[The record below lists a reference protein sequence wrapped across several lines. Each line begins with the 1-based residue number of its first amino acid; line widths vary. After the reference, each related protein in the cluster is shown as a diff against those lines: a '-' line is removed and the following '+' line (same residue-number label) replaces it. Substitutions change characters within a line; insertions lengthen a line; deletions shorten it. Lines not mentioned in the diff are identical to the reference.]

1 MSHPDPTALVRTPA
15 ERRQLWLFLL
25 IALVVIGAGIGLRDP
40 WPSDEPRFTL
50 VAKHMVESGEWLI
63 THSGSEL
70 YSDKPPMFMALQAA
84 AYTLTGAWRVAFL
97 LPSLLAALGTLFLIY
112 DLGRRLW
119 NHRTGLWA
127 AIAVLAT
134 IQFVYQSKRAQI
146 DPLVTFFITLANY
159 GLLRHFLLG
168 PDWRAY
174 WLGCFAAGLGV
185 ITKGVGVLALL
196 MFVPYLFARWRDWNE
211 LPKIDGGAWRWL
223 AGAFAFLVAIALWIV
238 PMVLTVRSNGSPE
251 YRAYL
256 EDILFRQTAA
266 RYTDSWDHHQPP
278 WYFLGVIITSWLP
291 LTFALIAVVPRWL
304 ERIRACDARFL
315 LPLAW
320 VVLIILFFSFPS
332 GKRDVYI
339 MPALPWVALLAAPY
353 LDALVQRRGFRWT
366 LFGFTVLLAGLFLGL
381 GIGARGGWIARAN
394 DLVVARGL
402 GDSGVQLWNFIIAV
416 GVLAA
421 LAAVV
426 FRVRRSALGLGLT
439 LAGMWLLWGF
449 WAYPI
454 LNDANSAAKVMRK
467 AGEIAGA
474 EGQIGLVG
482 WKEQNLLLADRA
494 VTEFGFLKPK
504 SEQLAEAIRWQE
516 ADPERRWI
524 FILDN
529 LMAPCVDPGRSVLVG
544 HANRRAWMM
553 FRSDAVAGE
562 CRGGRVPAGKVE
574 TPEEANAE

>member
-1 MSHPDPTALVRTPA
+1 M
-15 ERRQLWLFLL
+15 
-25 IALVVIGAGIGLRDP
+25 
-40 WPSDEPRFTL
+40 
-50 VAKHMVESGEWLI
+50 
-63 THSGSEL
+63 
-70 YSDKPPMFMALQAA
+70 
-84 AYTLTGAWRVAFL
+84 
-97 LPSLLAALGTLFLIY
+97 
-112 DLGRRLW
+112 
-119 NHRTGLWA
+119 
-127 AIAVLAT
+127 
-134 IQFVYQSKRAQI
+134 
-146 DPLVTFFITLANY
+146 
-159 GLLRHFLLG
+159 
-168 PDWRAY
+168 
-174 WLGCFAAGLGV
+174 
-185 ITKGVGVLALL
+185 
-196 MFVPYLFARWRDWNE
+196 
-211 LPKIDGGAWRWL
+211 
-223 AGAFAFLVAIALWIV
+223 
-238 PMVLTVRSNGSPE
+238 
-251 YRAYL
+251 
-256 EDILFRQTAA
+256 
-266 RYTDSWDHHQPP
+266 
-278 WYFLGVIITSWLP
+278 
-291 LTFALIAVVPRWL
+291 
-304 ERIRACDARFL
+304 
-315 LPLAW
+315 
-320 VVLIILFFSFPS
+320 
-332 GKRDVYI
+332 
-339 MPALPWVALLAAPY
+339 
-353 LDALVQRRGFRWT
+353 
-366 LFGFTVLLAGLFLGL
+366 
-381 GIGARGGWIARAN
+381 
-394 DLVVARGL
+394 
-402 GDSGVQLWNFIIAV
+402 QLWNFIIAV